1 MEKIIMMLDEL
12 LEKIDSQNL
21 NVIVRGIDVE
31 AQISNLRDY
40 LVELN
45 DSDLDL
51 NTDEHEY

>member
-31 AQISNLRDY
+31 AHIFNLRDY

-51 NTDEHEY
+51 NTDENE

>member
-31 AQISNLRDY
+31 SQIFNLRDY

-45 DSDLDL
+45 DCDLDL

>member
-1 MEKIIMMLDEL
+1 MEKIISMLDEL

-21 NVIVRGIDVE
+21 NVVVRGIDVE
-31 AQISNLRDY
+31 SQIFNLRDY

-45 DSDLDL
+45 DCDLDL

>member
-31 AQISNLRDY
+31 SQIFNLRDY

>member
-1 MEKIIMMLDEL
+1 MEKIITLLDEL

-21 NVIVRGIDVE
+21 NVVVRGIDVE
-31 AQISNLRDY
+31 SQIFNLRDY

-51 NTDEHEY
+51 NTDEYEY

>member
-31 AQISNLRDY
+31 AHIFNLRDY
-40 LVELN
+40 FFDLN
-45 DSDLDL
+45 NSDLDL
-51 NTDEHEY
+51 NTDENE

>member
-1 MEKIIMMLDEL
+1 MEKIISMLDEL

-31 AQISNLRDY
+31 SQIFNLRDY

>member
-1 MEKIIMMLDEL
+1 MEKIISMLDEL

-31 AQISNLRDY
+31 AQIFNLRDY

>member
-31 AQISNLRDY
+31 AHIFNLRDY
-40 LVELN
+40 FFDLN
-45 DSDLDL
+45 NSDLDL

>member
-31 AQISNLRDY
+31 AHIFNLRDY

>member
-1 MEKIIMMLDEL
+1 MEKIISMLDEL

-21 NVIVRGIDVE
+21 NVVVRGIDVE
-31 AQISNLRDY
+31 AQIFNLRDY

>member
-31 AQISNLRDY
+31 SQIFNLRDY

-51 NTDEHEY
+51 NTDENE

>member
-1 MEKIIMMLDEL
+1 MEKIISMLDEL

-21 NVIVRGIDVE
+21 NVVVRVIDVE
-31 AQISNLRDY
+31 AQIFNLRDY

>member
-1 MEKIIMMLDEL
+1 MEKIIILLDEL

-21 NVIVRGIDVE
+21 NVVVRGIDVE
-31 AQISNLRDY
+31 SQIFNLRDY

-51 NTDEHEY
+51 NTDEYEY

>member
-1 MEKIIMMLDEL
+1 MEKIISMLDEL

-21 NVIVRGIDVE
+21 NVVVRGIDVE
-31 AQISNLRDY
+31 SQIFNLRDY

>member
-1 MEKIIMMLDEL
+1 MEKIITLLDEL

-21 NVIVRGIDVE
+21 NVVVRGIDVE
-31 AQISNLRDY
+31 SQIFNLRDY

-51 NTDEHEY
+51 NTEEYEY